1 MLRINTDDREK
12 VPEYLMAPK
21 TVFEK
26 RLAGYRVNNLDPSAN
41 KLINTDR
48 VCVRVEG
55 VLRRTLLNLSRV
67 SMAPYQMDV
76 DTESERVLEY
86 SCL

>member
-1 MLRINTDDREK
+1 MLRINSDDREK
-12 VPEYLMAPK
+12 VPEYLTAPK

-26 RLAGYRVNNLDPSAN
+26 RLAGYRVNNLDPSVN
-41 KLINTDR
+41 KLINTGR

-67 SMAPYQMDV
+67 SMALYQMDV